1 MSNTDYHSPSR
12 KSRRAWL
19 IIMGVI
25 LAILATGTY
34 MGAFAAVQ
42 VGPYDVT
49 VTITDVDP
57 NPVFVGQEVT
67 ITVSVVANDP
77 LGGIPTGEVEVKSEG
92 DLVCRFDLDAS
103 GEGQCTLT
111 FSRVGVVPLEAVY
124 AGVSPFL
131 PGVSE
136 VVELVVKSQ
145 NESIIVYQHDF
156 ETPVGAEWDCT
167 SIYQGITP
175 SGRGFLGTFG
185 NQTVCLNLDYLPA
198 HEQVTLVFDLYVI
211 GSWNGN
217 QVEAGGS
224 APSDSSVI
232 VGPDLWSLKADGS
245 NLLYTSFS
253 NWLGHPQAY
262 PGSYPDGNYPRFT
275 GASEVNTLGY
285 YTLQYPMDSV
295 YHLAYT
301 FFHSASNLEL
311 DFKGQVVPSL
321 LSESWGLDNIVV
333 SINGSALNKI
343 YLPILIR

>member
-1 MSNTDYHSPSR
+1 MFNTDYHSPSR

-19 IIMGVI
+19 IIMGAI
-25 LAILATGTY
+25 LAILAAGTY

-77 LGGIPTGEVEVKSEG
+77 LGGTPTGEVEVKSEG
-92 DLVCRFDLDAS
+92 DLVCNFDLDAS
-103 GEGQCTLT
+103 GQGHCTLA

-136 VVELVVKSQ
+136 VVDLVVKSQ
-145 NESIIVYQHDF
+145 DQSIIVYQHDF
-156 ETPVGAEWDCT
+156 ETEVGAEWDCAD
-167 SIYQGITP
+167 IHQEVTP
-175 SGRGFLGTFG
+175 SGRGFLGEFG
-185 NQTVCLNLDYLPA
+185 NQMVCLNLQYLPI
-198 HEQVTLVFDLYVI
+198 HEQVTLVFDVYII

-224 APSDSSVI
+224 APLDSGAI

-245 NLLYTSFS
+245 SLLVTSFS
-253 NWLGHPQAY
+253 NWLGHQQAY
-262 PGSYPDGNYPRFT
+262 PGAYPGGNYPRFT
-275 GASEVNTLGY
+275 QAAEVNTLGY
-285 YTLQYPMDSV
+285 LTLGFPMDSV
-295 YHLAYT
+295 YHLAFT
-301 FFHSASNLEL
+301 FFHTASDLEL
-311 DFKGQVVPSL
+311 DFEGLVVPSL
-321 LSESWGLDNIVV
+321 LEESWGLDNIVV
-333 SINGSALNKI
+333 SINGSALFKN